1 MATHQFHG
9 KVAAE
14 AGTAAGDLVT
24 KAQLDSVLA
33 QALARANHTGS
44 QTADTISDFTSAV
57 NTLIALVIDGA
68 PGALDTLNELSA
80 ALGDDADFAG
90 TITGLIAAI
99 DARVDDLEAS
109 TSGGD
114 AGFAVNV
121 GDAAQTSFTVTHNLG
136 TKDVFVE
143 VVLVSTGQ
151 TVFPVTTRPTINTVL
166 VDFGATTP
174 TANQYRVLVRKSSGS

>member
-68 PGALDTLNELSA
+68 PGALDTLNELAA

-109 TSGGD
+109 PGGD

-121 GDAAQTSFTVTHNLG
+121 GDASATTFTVTHNLA
-136 TKDVFVE
+136 TKDVLVE

-151 TVFPVTTRPTINTVL
+151 TVYPVTTRPTINTVL